1 MNVIQPRVAIISVGK
16 QNRYGHPHKEVIE
29 RFEKMGSAIWRT
41 DKQGAI
47 SYVFKGKMEH
57 LKVKSH
63 MIKHIIDEK
72 EDCHEV
78 AVFKTDKFNNSCNDE
93 KCCEKPNETI
103 NPTLNQ

>member
-72 EDCHEV
+72 KTAMKWQSLEPINLITV
-78 AVFKTDKFNNSCNDE
+78 AMMKSVAK
-93 KCCEKPNETI
+93 
-103 NPTLNQ
+103 NQMRR

>member
-47 SYVFKGKMEH
+47 SYVFKGKMEP

-72 EDCHEV
+72 KT
-78 AVFKTDKFNNSCNDE
+78 AMKWQSLRTDKFNNSCNDE

>member
-29 RFEKMGSAIWRT
+29 RLEKMGSAIWRT

-47 SYVFKGKMEH
+47 SYVFKGKMEPF
-57 LKVKSH
+57 KVKSH
-63 MIKHIIDEK
+63 MISHIIGER

-78 AVFKTDKFNNSCNDE
+78 AVFKNR
-93 KCCEKPNETI
+93 
-103 NPTLNQ
+103 

>member
-1 MNVIQPRVAIISVGK
+1 
-16 QNRYGHPHKEVIE
+16 
-29 RFEKMGSAIWRT
+29 MGSAIWRT

-63 MIKHIIDEK
+63 MIKHIIDER

-78 AVFKTDKFNNSCNDE
+78 AVLRTDKFNNSCNDE

-103 NPTLNQ
+103 NPTPESIASLRLL

>member
-1 MNVIQPRVAIISVGK
+1 
-16 QNRYGHPHKEVIE
+16 
-29 RFEKMGSAIWRT
+29 
-41 DKQGAI
+41 
-47 SYVFKGKMEH
+47 MEP

-78 AVFKTDKFNNSCNDE
+78 AVFRISINLITVAMMKSVAK
-93 KCCEKPNETI
+93 KPNETI